1 MRSGARGYTAV
12 EVLSAMTLFA
22 IGAAGVIGM
31 QKVTIQGGEDARR
44 FDIANNIANQWL
56 NRLQRDSMRWTSPNP
71 YNPNNSNLTTETAW
85 IKDVTT
91 AGCNATYC
99 NPVVPATNPEGF
111 SPAFDIYG
119 RDRPAGSGDHVY
131 CVQYTLNWIAPLG
144 NPPTFNPMALMRA
157 DVRVFWAR
165 LDRAPIGNCAAPPVD
180 PNTAG
185 AEAAYHFVYAST
197 AIRENT
203 QR

>member
-44 FDIANNIANQWL
+44 FDIANNIASEWL
-56 NRLQRDSMRWTSPNP
+56 NRLQRDSMRWTKPNP
-71 YNPNNSNLTTETAW
+71 YDPVNSNLDTETAW
-85 IKDVTT
+85 IKDVAT
-91 AGCNATYC
+91 AGCNGTYC
-99 NPVVPATNPEGF
+99 NPTIPAATPEGI
-111 SPAFDIYG
+111 SPAFDIFG
-119 RDRPAGSGDHVY
+119 RDQASGTGEHVY
-131 CVQYTLNWIAPLG
+131 CVQYMLNWIAPPG
-144 NPPTFNPMALMRA
+144 TAPNFNPMALMRA

-165 LDRAPIGNCAAPPVD
+165 LDRAPIGNCAAPPVNPD
-180 PNTAG
+180 SAAAVG
-185 AEAAYHFVYAST
+185 AYHFVYAST

-203 QR
+203 LR